1 MNSVRITYYRFPKS
15 PECQHEVVDGHE
27 AEASPRPHH
36 QRGPGLVQ
44 VAARAQRHHARQ
56 RPVQGQHEAPRTLLL
71 DLSIVGF

>member
-1 MNSVRITYYRFPKS
+1 M
-15 PECQHEVVDGHE
+15 DGHE

-56 RPVQGQHEAPRTLLL
+56 RAVQGQHETPRTLLL
-71 DLSIVGF
+71 DLAIVGLNEPNLREPRDSSPW